1 MRVDKHEPYSLPSY
15 LLSIAVCRRLL
26 LRPTVFCYL
35 FTFVFLTNIATFMC
49 FDGLRTSPA
58 CAEIFP
64 LSTEGVDR
72 ESLPTITWE
81 KVMIN
86 LTCKFDFFKL

>member
-1 MRVDKHEPYSLPSY
+1 
-15 LLSIAVCRRLL
+15 
-26 LRPTVFCYL
+26 
-35 FTFVFLTNIATFMC
+35 MC